1 RKSVH
6 GAKTNFGLK
15 KNKHALL
22 SSQKTTAH
30 PVQARTTHKERI
42 PKALPQRRSFRL
54 AVLLNL
60 PAFRSPAKSAFAAM
74 GIR

>member
-1 RKSVH
+1 
-6 GAKTNFGLK
+6 FGLK

-42 PKALPQRRSFRL
+42 PKALPQRRSFRP
-54 AVLLNL
+54 AVVLLL
-60 PAFRSPAKSAFAAM
+60 YQPFRSPPNRRFSRTDIKNKS
-74 GIR
+74 